1 MKKVVICQTEDNGR
15 FLLSVRVEDE
25 TASLQDLLDAWQP
38 LCDDALIHKKYAEA
52 FHNVCKACQINCCN
66 TAYVIPDL
74 IAFKKIAKHLQLGY
88 EDFIQQY
95 FQKEKLAVGLLRL
108 NPDPCIFL
116 QDRICSVYALRSL
129 ICRFYI
135 CTPLQGE
142 TEELIYKI
150 SWAGSAAAQVFAE
163 QKGLIVRS
171 ENVSV
176 SSFDLLFLNLLE
188 EYRQTQMVEAFLR
201 ADNYDDIPLRLFLP

>member
-1 MKKVVICQTEDNGR
+1 
-15 FLLSVRVEDE
+15 
-25 TASLQDLLDAWQP
+25 
-38 LCDDALIHKKYAEA
+38 
-52 FHNVCKACQINCCN
+52 
-66 TAYVIPDL
+66 
-74 IAFKKIAKHLQLGY
+74 
-88 EDFIQQY
+88 
-95 FQKEKLAVGLLRL
+95 
-108 NPDPCIFL
+108 
-116 QDRICSVYALRSL
+116 L

-150 SWAGSAAAQVFAE
+150 SWAGGAAAQVFAE
-163 QKGLIVRS
+163 QQGLIARL

-188 EYRQTQMVEAFLR
+188 EYRKTQMVEAFLR